1 MDRPTKVTAKRPRPG
16 VVTSPAP
23 GMVLRHRLLD
33 QLAATPRP
41 RLIVVQAPA
50 GYGKTSLLRQHCER
64 RAALG
69 EKVAW
74 VRMDTQSAD
83 ETHFL
88 HLLCDAA
95 RSLAGTARSATATRH
110 PGPATLQDLL
120 RALGHVREPVVLV
133 VDNFESASA
142 PEFEA
147 VFAQVVRRLP
157 ESVQLCVGT
166 RVLPTARLARLQI
179 RDRTI
184 LISNEALC
192 FRPSETLGFLS
203 EFTGLS
209 PSEVAQIHE
218 RTEGW
223 PAALQAYRL
232 CMRRGARFRMEAW
245 AGKGITAELMDF
257 LSAEMFDNLAPAQGS
272 LLLELAIPDKLSAE
286 LVEHIT
292 GEPLGAERLAHI
304 ERAGLFLAQ
313 ADLEGRWLR
322 FHNLFRQFL
331 LARAQLSYGETGM
344 QHRQRRVADWYFGH
358 GLIEEA
364 IAHWIRGGD
373 ATRAADAMAT
383 IVDALVAQ
391 ERLGLIET
399 LADQLPIDAL
409 LRHDHLVRGVA
420 VAYGFRRAFDKAE
433 VLLHRHWQRL
443 GDQPADSGAV
453 GLHKFSWLFLLAGQ
467 DRIEELGAVAVEA
480 SAKLV
485 DRTGSPFAIT
495 LNARAVLC
503 AGQGKYDQ
511 VRNLML
517 QARPL
522 HDDAGSLFGRAYC
535 DAIYSMGLAGQGR
548 IVDSVRALQ
557 DVLRT
562 TEQRS
567 ISGVSAGSAPAAYL
581 VSNLYELDRSDEAL
595 SLIRDYAALADQQT
609 IVDAV
614 AAMAITR
621 ARIAHRVGQR
631 AEAEEALERLT
642 YLGYRHSLDRLVIY
656 AHAEFARQ
664 ATLEG
669 ELGRAEE
676 WLNQM
681 PAIYRDQPCDTLMF
695 HSGETEACNVTWV
708 RWLIAAGRADEA
720 RRVLAVEIRRASVAG
735 RRRRELKLRLMHA
748 LALSSEGKDKLAG
761 RSLLEALEIGAAG
774 GFIRSFLDEKG
785 TLALLK
791 QFKASQAESTSP
803 ATADPVMVHLDR
815 LLEAGGERS
824 PAPSPRARATV
835 KVSESSGLFDALT
848 KGEKK
853 MLRFVSTGLS
863 NEDIASRLSVTVH
876 TVKWHLRNVFE
887 KLRVRNRMQA
897 ILLAR
902 QHGLIK

>member
-1 MDRPTKVTAKRPRPG
+1 
-16 VVTSPAP
+16 
-23 GMVLRHRLLD
+23 MVLRHRLLD
-33 QLAATPRP
+33 QLDAQPRP

-50 GYGKTSLLRQHCER
+50 GFGKTSLLRQHCER
-64 RAALG
+64 RVALG

-74 VRMDTQSAD
+74 VRMDSQSAD

-95 RSLAGTARSATATRH
+95 RSLIEPAPSPRA
-110 PGPATLQDLL
+110 PPPIQPATLQDLL
-120 RALGHVREPVVLV
+120 RILAGVRDPVVLV
-133 VDNFESASA
+133 VDNFESATA

-166 RVLPTARLARLQI
+166 RALPTAHLARLQI

-184 LISNEALC
+184 LVSNQELC
-192 FRPSETLGFLS
+192 FRPSETLDFLA
-203 EFTGLS
+203 EFTRLS
-209 PSEVAQIHE
+209 RAEIAQIHE

-223 PAALQAYRL
+223 PAALQAFRL
-232 CMRRGARFRMEAW
+232 CMRRGAHFNVDTLG
-245 AGKGITAELMDF
+245 GKGITPELMDF

-272 LLLELAIPDKLSAE
+272 LLLELAVPDKLSAE

-313 ADLEGRWLR
+313 ADLEGPWLR

-331 LARAQLSYGETGM
+331 LARAQRTYGDAGLK
-344 QHRQRRVADWYFGH
+344 HRQQRVADWYFAH
-358 GLIEEA
+358 GLIEES
-364 IAHWIRGGD
+364 IAHWIRGD
-373 ATRAADAMAT
+373 DVVRAADAMAT

-399 LADQLPIDAL
+399 LADQIPVDAL

-420 VAYGFRRAFDKAE
+420 VAYGFRRAFAKAE
-433 VLLHRHWQRL
+433 ALLHRHWQQL
-443 GDQPADSGAV
+443 GGTGAEADAV

-480 SAKLV
+480 SRGLA
-485 DRTGSPFAIT
+485 DHSGSPFAIT

-503 AGQGKYDQ
+503 AGQGKYEQ
-511 VRNLML
+511 LRNLML

-581 VSNLYELDRSDEAL
+581 VSNLYELDRIDDAL
-595 SLIRDYAALADQQT
+595 PLIRDYAGLADQQT

-621 ARIAHRVGQR
+621 ARIAHRTGQR

-642 YLGYRHSLDRLVIY
+642 YLGHRHSLDRLVIY

-664 ATLEG
+664 ATLEA
-669 ELGRAEE
+669 EFGRAEQ
-676 WLNQM
+676 WLMQI
-681 PAIYRDQPCDTLMF
+681 PAIYRDEPCDTLMF
-695 HSGETEACNVTWV
+695 HSGETEACTVTWA
-708 RWLIAAGRADEA
+708 RWLTATGRAEKA
-720 RRVLAVEIRRASVAG
+720 RRVLVGEIRRASAAG

-761 RSLLEALEIGAAG
+761 RSLVEALEIGAAG
-774 GFIRSFLDEKG
+774 GFVRSFLDEKG

-791 QFKASQAESTSP
+791 QFKAEQADAGP
-803 ATADPVMVHLDR
+803 AATADPVLVHLDR

-824 PAPSPRARATV
+824 AMPAKAQRSSDPNPAT
-835 KVSESSGLFDALT
+835 SGLFDGLT

-853 MLRFVSTGLS
+853 MLRFVATGLS
-863 NEDIASRLSVTVH
+863 NENIASRLSVTVH

-887 KLRVRNRMQA
+887 KLHVRNRMQA